1 MVSSIEYLTKF
12 LVLCQENKNEDQ
24 ECEAHKKLAEAHS
37 QNNNISEA
45 IKHLNKVLDIAYK
58 NSKKSAQAEATLKL
72 GLLYNKDGPERNMKK
87 SAEVLQ
93 HHFDLERLREPV
105 KDQNRMDNARVNLGI
120 VLANQKIE
128 SYKHMVLNNL
138 QGLVDWKVRR
148 DPKHFQ

>member
-1 MVSSIEYLTKF
+1 M
-12 LVLCQENKNEDQ
+12 
-24 ECEAHKKLAEAHS
+24 
-37 QNNNISEA
+37 
-45 IKHLNKVLDIAYK
+45 
-58 NSKKSAQAEATLKL
+58 KL
-72 GLLYNKDGPERNMKK
+72 GLFYNKEGPERNMKK

-105 KDQNRMDNARVNLGI
+105 KDQNRMDMARVNLGI

>member
-1 MVSSIEYLTKF
+1 
-12 LVLCQENKNEDQ
+12 
-24 ECEAHKKLAEAHS
+24 
-37 QNNNISEA
+37 
-45 IKHLNKVLDIAYK
+45 
-58 NSKKSAQAEATLKL
+58 
-72 GLLYNKDGPERNMKK
+72 MKK

-138 QGLVDWKVRR
+138 QGLVDWKVKR
-148 DPKHFQ
+148 DPKHFQWDVLFVIDVTLYSLTFLFIICNNDKGLIEF